1 MNFTEVR
8 YPIEV
13 SEKEKLAVNIM
24 SYFLEKQDYAIFNFQ
39 EKILENFNHD
49 YFNIIYIYTEPL
61 INDVN
66 IESFLDKINLM
77 KKLLRKKFFLFHQ
90 SILVIALNCSLDMT
104 KITLPKDVDV
114 VCISDKESLAQNEII
129 NFFPDLLIYPL
140 DLNFDSLAKK
150 LTFLSYKYTKRLSS
164 IFNKKSFII
173 SIILVVLIL
182 ALFTYSLYVD
192 ISPLLL
198 LTKGNVQK
206 YHFYTFITNSFI
218 EFNLIWLLI
227 DVFFIITFGR
237 RIEKIY
243 GSLRYL
249 IIIILAI
256 IFSNTLNF
264 ALKWEYY
271 GFTPII
277 YAFIGMFTYNIIVF
291 RRYFAHM
298 IKRLLILTSFTII
311 LMLIFNDFNSI
322 IQLLA
327 NIIIGVILG
336 FIVGIPK
343 VKNGKIRERFISLFL
358 FLIIITLLIS
368 LGF

>member
-243 GSLRYL
+243 GSLR
-249 IIIILAI
+249 
-256 IFSNTLNF
+256 
-264 ALKWEYY
+264 
-271 GFTPII
+271 
-277 YAFIGMFTYNIIVF
+277 
-291 RRYFAHM
+291 
-298 IKRLLILTSFTII
+298 
-311 LMLIFNDFNSI
+311 
-322 IQLLA
+322 
-327 NIIIGVILG
+327 
-336 FIVGIPK
+336 
-343 VKNGKIRERFISLFL
+343 
-358 FLIIITLLIS
+358 
-368 LGF
+368 